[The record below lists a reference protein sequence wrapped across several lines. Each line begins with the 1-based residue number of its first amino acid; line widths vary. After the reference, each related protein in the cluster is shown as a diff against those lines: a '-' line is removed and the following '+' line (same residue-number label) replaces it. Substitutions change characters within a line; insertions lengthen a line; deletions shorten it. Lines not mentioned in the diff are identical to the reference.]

1 MQFHEKRRQQ
11 FLSEQ
16 YFEADI
22 QHALDISI
30 PGLLQVLNA
39 ADSDAEDRSRV
50 SGVIAYITCK
60 NFFLNYTAGE
70 SIAVLRDSFISV
82 VEAYERAS
90 RYYREY
96 TKISDSPNFGFQEI
110 DDFERIIQ
118 LVGLAILLH
127 RRELIPRIHSL
138 ISNSVYDG
146 KHAMYEELIGHDLP
160 DRPFLDAWYH
170 QLPYLHLLNAT
181 DEKDSEAK
189 IAKMEQYLKVWYA
202 SMKNA
207 GWHDS
212 HLDVREDGGA
222 YFGYWAIEAAA
233 IVYLYNINDSSFRNH
248 IVYQKTCWIL
258 PGSSINKPYLHFWYP
273 KNCLLKA
280 ATHAPKSATGSPLLY
295 PAVFVILNK
304 ARSCLYPWI
313 RSMARPSGNGVVSNY
328 RYKRTEG

>member
-16 YFEADI
+16 YFQEDI
-22 QHALDISI
+22 RFSLAISI
-30 PGLLQVLNA
+30 PSRLQVLHA
-39 ADSDAEDRSRV
+39 ADSDAADRSRV
-50 SGVIAYITCK
+50 SEDTAYIICK

-82 VEAYERAS
+82 VEAYECAA

-96 TKISDSPNFGFQEI
+96 RESADAPLFGFQEI

-138 ISNSVYDG
+138 IANSTYDG
-146 KHAMYEELIGHDLP
+146 KDAMYEELIGHDLP
-160 DRPFLDAWYH
+160 DRPFLDAWYR

-181 DEKDSEAK
+181 DEEDPEAK
-189 IAKMEQYLKVWYA
+189 IIQMEKYLKVWYT
-202 SMKNA
+202 SMKKA

-212 HLDVREDGGA
+212 HLGVTEEGGA

-233 IVYLYNINDSSFRNH
+233 IVYLYNINDSSFRDH
-248 IVYQKTCWIL
+248 IVY
-258 PGSSINKPYLHFWYP
+258 P
-273 KNCLLKA
+273 KDLA
-280 ATHAPKSATGSPLLY
+280 DFAREFDQHAIP
-295 PAVFVILNK
+295 
-304 ARSCLYPWI
+304 
-313 RSMARPSGNGVVSNY
+313 
-328 RYKRTEG
+328 

>member
-96 TKISDSPNFGFQEI
+96 TKSSDSPNFGFQEI

-127 RRELIPRIHSL
+127 QRELIPRIHSL
-138 ISNSVYDG
+138 ISNSVYDR
-146 KHAMYEELIGHDLP
+146 KDAMYEELIGHDLP

-181 DEKDSEAK
+181 DEEDSEAK

-233 IVYLYNINDSSFRNH
+233 IVYLYNIKDSSFRNH
-248 IVYQKTCWIL
+248 IVYPKDLVDFARQFDKQAISTFLVPEKLRVEGGNPCPQTGYWFTPAI
-258 PGSSINKPYLHFWYP
+258 PGSLRHFEQGEIMPVSMDSQYG
-273 KNCLLKA
+273 
-280 ATHAPKSATGSPLLY
+280 ATIWQWSSEQLPP
-295 PAVFVILNK
+295 
-304 ARSCLYPWI
+304 
-313 RSMARPSGNGVVSNY
+313 
-328 RYKRTEG
+328 